1 MSCFVPKWEDEMLN
15 DTTVTTPTSAMTDF
29 ELIAQGAEARVYKG
43 TYLGQSALMKERFEK
58 KYRHAGLDTRLTKDR
73 MKAEC
78 RAILRAKAAGVTT
91 PAIYLANFERR
102 CIYME
107 YIENAIMLKEFIEE
121 NVSNDSNN
129 LDCTLNVIA
138 EALGA
143 ILAKLHSKNI
153 IHGDLTTS
161 NVLLKN
167 QVDRHFD
174 IKEHDATSN
183 FVVIDFG
190 LARIESSVEDKAV
203 DLYVLE
209 RSLLSAHSEVP
220 LLFSKIFDVYQ
231 TRYTNKKECNEI
243 VAKYKEVQSR
253 GRKRLMIG

>member
-1 MSCFVPKWEDEMLN
+1 MLN
-15 DTTVTTPTSAMTDF
+15 NMNNF

-43 TYLGQSALMKERFEK
+43 VYLGRPTLIKERFEK
-58 KYRHAGLDTRLTKDR
+58 KYRHFDLDVHLTKDR

-78 RAILRAKAAGVTT
+78 RAMVRAKAAGVVT
-91 PAIYLANFERR
+91 PAIYLVHLERR

-107 YIENAIMLKEFIEE
+107 YIEDGTVLKDFIDK
-121 NVSNDSNN
+121 NVSDGSNVDQLN
-129 LDCTLNVIA
+129 FIAKGLGTLIA
-138 EALGA
+138 R
-143 ILAKLHSKNI
+143 LHSKNI

-167 QVDRHFD
+167 TDKLK
-174 IKEHDATSN
+174 IEKGDAVNN
-183 FVVIDFG
+183 FIMIDFG
-190 LARIESSVEDKAV
+190 LARTESSVEDKAV

-220 LLFSKIFDVYQ
+220 SLFSEIFNTYQ
-231 TRYTNKKECNEI
+231 KCYMNKNQCKEI
-243 VAKYKEVQSR
+243 VSKYKEVQAR